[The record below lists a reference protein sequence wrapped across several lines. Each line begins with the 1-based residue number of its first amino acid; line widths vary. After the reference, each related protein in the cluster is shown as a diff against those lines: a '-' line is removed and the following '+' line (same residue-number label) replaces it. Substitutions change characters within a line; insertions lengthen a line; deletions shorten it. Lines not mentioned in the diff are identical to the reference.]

1 MAERR
6 RLLIDSRR
14 LQSADGNRRLVLEE
28 HESHYLRKV
37 LRLKQ
42 GAQVDVIDGRGH
54 LWTARLHDGQQLE
67 VCTEIEAPLQS
78 VTSPRPKLGL
88 AIALIRRGMDDV
100 MRMACELGVDR
111 LQPLD
116 CQRSVPQA
124 EHRPERWSSILREAV
139 EQCERLWAPEL
150 SAVCSAEA
158 WWGTPGQHDLRL
170 IAVTREVESPPL
182 SELLAAQISVDRSIW
197 LAIGPEGGWSD
208 QEIAAADAAGWTSV
222 SLADTILR
230 SSTAAVAGVSSLSNW
245 RTFSCS
251 GSGVCRHP

>member
-14 LQSADGNRRLVLEE
+14 LQSADDRRRFVLED
-28 HESHYLRKV
+28 HESRYLRRV

-42 GAQVDVIDGRGH
+42 GAQVDVIDGQGH
-54 LWTARLHDGQQLE
+54 LWVARLLDGHQLE
-67 VCTEIEAPLQS
+67 LCSEIEAPSQT
-78 VTSPRPKLGL
+78 VISPRPKLGL

-124 EHRPERWSSILREAV
+124 EHRPERWGSILQEAV

-150 SAVCSAEA
+150 HDVCPCAE
-158 WWGTPGQHDLRL
+158 
-170 IAVTREVESPPL
+170 
-182 SELLAAQISVDRSIW
+182 
-197 LAIGPEGGWSD
+197 
-208 QEIAAADAAGWTSV
+208 
-222 SLADTILR
+222 
-230 SSTAAVAGVSSLSNW
+230 
-245 RTFSCS
+245 
-251 GSGVCRHP
+251 

>member
-14 LQSADGNRRLVLEE
+14 LQSADDRRRFVLED
-28 HESHYLRKV
+28 HESRYLRKV

-42 GAQVDVIDGRGH
+42 GAQVDVIDGQGH
-54 LWTARLHDGQQLE
+54 LWVARLLDGHQLE
-67 VCTEIEAPLQS
+67 LCSEIEAPSQT
-78 VTSPRPKLGL
+78 VISPRPKLGL

-124 EHRPERWSSILREAV
+124 EHRPERWGSILQEAV

-150 SAVCSAEA
+150 HDVCPCAE
-158 WWGTPGQHDLRL
+158 WWDTPGPNDLHL
-170 IAVTREVESPPL
+170 IAVAREQESPRL
-182 SELLAAQISVDRSIW
+182 SELLATQASVDGAIW
-197 LAIGPEGGWSD
+197 LSIGPEGGWSV
-208 QEIAAADAAGWTSV
+208 QELAAAQAAGWISV
-222 SLADTILR
+222 SLGDTILR
-230 SSTAAVAGVSSLSNW
+230 SSTAAVAGISSLSNW
-245 RTFSCS
+245 RTLRC
-251 GSGVCRHP
+251 